1 MIMLVAVEPQNK
13 KKIGVARGRTEGAA
27 MGGLT
32 RRSFLR
38 VSAIAG
44 GGLLLSAYI
53 EPLEKGAAWAQQP
66 PAVPALNPNAFVKIA
81 PNGIVTIIAK
91 NPEEGQGVRVML
103 PMLIAEEL
111 DVAWK
116 DVRIEQGDVNFAKY
130 GLQVAGGSTATP
142 NNWLPMR
149 QVGAAARQML
159 VAAAAQTWSVAET
172 ECTTSEGRV
181 MHKASN
187 RSVAYGEIAEKA
199 AAMTPPDLTTV
210 KLKDPKDFKIIGT
223 SIPNVD
229 IGKIVTG
236 KPLYGIDF
244 KLPGMMWAV
253 FVKCP
258 VFAGRVISAN
268 TEEIKKIPGVKTAFV
283 VEGGNDLTG
292 LLCGVAIV
300 ADNWWIANTA
310 KKQLKVEWDEGKTAT
325 QSSVGF
331 SEKAAELSKDKPQ
344 RTLRTDGDAAGTLAS
359 GVKTVEAAYAY
370 PFLAH
375 APMEPQNCTARFVD
389 GKLEMWV
396 PSQTPQRGLPQV
408 AKTLGITDADITIH
422 LPRMGGGFGRRLTND
437 YMIEGGYIAKQL
449 GGTPV
454 KLLWSREDDMHHDFY
469 RPAGFHYLKGAV
481 DASGKLVAWQN
492 HFVSFG
498 DGEKFAPSAQI
509 SADEF
514 PGRFIA
520 NYALQSSVMPTGVPT
535 GAMRAPG
542 SNAIA
547 FVMQSFIDE
556 LAHAAGKDPV
566 EFRLALLK
574 TPAMDAAPVAAGG
587 QPTPAA
593 FLFNA
598 DRMRS
603 VLELVAEKS
612 EWGKRKL
619 PKDTGMGV
627 AFHFSHRGYFA
638 EVAEVRVT
646 QGANGTKLR
655 VNKVWVAG
663 DVGSQIIHPS
673 GALNEAQGSVIEGLS
688 HLMGYEITIDRGRA
702 VQSNFHEYPPLRM
715 NQVPPEIEVQF
726 LKTDNPPTGLGEPA
740 LPPVLPAVCNAIFA
754 VTGKRIRALPLAKQG
769 YSWA

>member
-1 MIMLVAVEPQNK
+1 MIALEAVEPQN
-13 KKIGVARGRTEGAA
+13 
-27 MGGLT
+27 LT

-38 VSAIAG
+38 VTAIAG
-44 GGLLLSAYI
+44 GGMLLAAYVDPFEKSLARAQQAPPAAPLLS
-53 EPLEKGAAWAQQP
+53 
-66 PAVPALNPNAFVKIA
+66 PNAFMRIS
-81 PNGIVTIIAK
+81 PEGLVTITAK
-91 NPEEGQGVRVML
+91 NPEVGQGVRTML

-111 DVAWK
+111 DVDWK
-116 DVRIEQGDVNFAKY
+116 DVRIEQADVNFAKY

-159 VAAAAQTWSVAET
+159 VAAAAQGWSVPEAECST
-172 ECTTSEGRV
+172 ASSHVRHAPTGRTIGYG
-181 MHKASN
+181 A
-187 RSVAYGEIAEKA
+187 VAAKA
-199 AAMTPPDLTTV
+199 AELTPPDLATV
-210 KLKDPKDFKIIGT
+210 KLKDPKDFKIIGQ
-223 SIPNVD
+223 SMPNPD
-229 IGKIVTG
+229 ISAIVRG

-244 KLPGMMWAV
+244 KLPGMLWGV

-258 VFAGRVISAN
+258 VFAGRVVTAN
-268 TEEIKKIPGVKTAFV
+268 TEEIKKIPGVRQAFV
-283 VEGGNDLTG
+283 VEGGSDLTG
-292 LLCGVAIV
+292 LLCGVAII
-300 ADNWWIANTA
+300 ADNWWIANSA
-310 KKQLKVEWDEGKTAT
+310 KKKLVVQWDEGKTAT
-325 QSSVGF
+325 QSSEGF
-331 SEKAAELSKDKPQ
+331 ASKAVELSKDKPQ
-344 RTLRTDGDAAGTLAS
+344 RSLRTDGDAEAALQS
-359 GVKTVEAAYAY
+359 GAKIVEAAYSY

-375 APMEPQNCTARFVD
+375 APMEPQNCTARFQD

-396 PSQTPQRGLPQV
+396 PSQTPQRGLGQV
-408 AKTLGITDADITIH
+408 AKTLGIQESDITIH

-437 YMIEGGYIAKQL
+437 YMIEGAYIAKQL

-469 RPAGFHYLKGAV
+469 RPAGFHFLKGAV
-481 DASGKLVAWQN
+481 DSSGKLVAWRN

-498 DGEKFAPSAQI
+498 EGERFAPSAGI

-520 NYALQSSVMPTGVPT
+520 NFSTHVSVMPLGVPT

-566 EFRLALLK
+566 EFRLALLN
-574 TPAMDAAPVAAGG
+574 TPAMDAAPAPAGG

-598 DRMRS
+598 QRMRG
-603 VLELVAEKS
+603 VLELVVEKS
-612 EWGKRKL
+612 GWGKRSL
-619 PKDTGMGV
+619 PKDTAMGV

-638 EVAEVRVT
+638 EVAEVQVT
-646 QGANGTKLR
+646 KGTQLR
-655 VNKVWVAG
+655 VRKVWVAG
-663 DVGSQIIHPS
+663 DIGSQVIHPS

-702 VQSNFHEYPPLRM
+702 VQNNFNEYPPMRM
-715 NQVPPEIEVQF
+715 NQVPPEIEVHF

-754 VTGKRIRALPLAKQG
+754 VTGKRIRTLPLAKQG